1 MHMMLIQIIALLI
14 FIVILGCAFHKGFTE
29 MIPVAVSILVLFLYA
44 LSFGNLLWLVDWIA
58 PVFLL
63 GAFVVWATRGAD
75 RRKELLGNV
84 CRELC
89 APSFLAAIALMGIV
103 TIAVSFKITTWW
115 DDYNFWATDVKSLF
129 YLNGFAAKYE
139 NVAAEFGDYPPGT
152 QMMKWWFLHF
162 SPAEF
167 KEGLMFAGYYVFNLA
182 YFVPLLERIKKKNV
196 FTMVAG
202 MVLLWLFPS
211 MVEAFWCDGS
221 CADFSMAVI
230 YGAFLTAVLDHKQES
245 ALFYYGR
252 QALYLMVLV
261 LCKNTGFIWVAFG
274 LLFTLCYS
282 RIVLRKEETYSAR
295 IRRRGLWSVM
305 ILPVLTEGS
314 WLLFCIKNRRV
325 AKLTGAAVQMV
336 TGSMNIPDYQEQ
348 LGKAFVEAF
357 LKWPLHKT
365 TNGLINFSP
374 LALLIFVLVM
384 FVVLGVR
391 KKVSIRE
398 VRFLFLYTL
407 ITALFFYSLNL
418 VSHLTIFAVEPQYLE
433 PSGMIWSME
442 RYGAPFTIG
451 TLYLLGYLCLEKER
465 EYVGL
470 LCCAIVILLSTD
482 YTAAYRAIWGYRST
496 VQEELDRRAEIVD
509 TQAEDFL
516 QKIGAGT
523 SESIGR
529 VLYLRDATDVSWVR
543 NTYINFEAAPVSV
556 MYGNVDGEAT
566 GYEELIQ
573 MIEDSHAQFLYVE
586 PLEKDGEA
594 LFEELTDGERFQYDT
609 LYRIVEQENK
619 MQLMLYG
626 EQ

>member
-1 MHMMLIQIIALLI
+1 MM
-14 FIVILGCAFHKGFTE
+14 
-29 MIPVAVSILVLFLYA
+29 
-44 LSFGNLLWLVDWIA
+44 
-58 PVFLL
+58 
-63 GAFVVWATRGAD
+63 
-75 RRKELLGNV
+75 
-84 CRELC
+84 
-89 APSFLAAIALMGIV
+89 
-103 TIAVSFKITTWW
+103 
-115 DDYNFWATDVKSLF
+115 
-129 YLNGFAAKYE
+129 
-139 NVAAEFGDYPPGT
+139 
-152 QMMKWWFLHF
+152 
-162 SPAEF
+162 
-167 KEGLMFAGYYVFNLA
+167 
-182 YFVPLLERIKKKNV
+182 
-196 FTMVAG
+196 AG
-202 MVLLWLFPS
+202 MALLWLFPS
-211 MVEAFWCDGS
+211 MVEAFWCDGG

-252 QALYLMVLV
+252 QALYLMVLI

-274 LLFTLCYS
+274 LVFTLCYS
-282 RIVLRKEETYSAR
+282 GIVLRKEETYSAG

-365 TNGLINFSP
+365 TNGLVNFSP

-384 FVVLGVR
+384 FVVLGAR
-391 KKVSIRE
+391 KKISIRE
-398 VRFLFLYTL
+398 ARFLFLYSL

-482 YTAAYRAIWGYRST
+482 YTAAYRALWGYRGT
-496 VQEELDRRAEIVD
+496 VQEELDRRAELVD

-516 QKIGAGT
+516 RKVGAGT

-529 VLYLRDATDVSWVR
+529 VLYLRDISDVSWVR

-566 GYEELIQ
+566 GYEELMR

>member
-1 MHMMLIQIIALLI
+1 
-14 FIVILGCAFHKGFTE
+14 
-29 MIPVAVSILVLFLYA
+29 MIPVAVSIQVLFLYV
-44 LSFGNLLWLVDWIA
+44 LCFGNLLWLIDWIA

-63 GAFVVWATRGAD
+63 GVFVFWITRSAD
-75 RRKELLGNV
+75 RRKELLRTAGK
-84 CRELC
+84 ELR
-89 APSFLAAIALMGIV
+89 APSFLASMALMGIV
-103 TIAVSFKITTWW
+103 AIAVSFKITTWW

-162 SPAEF
+162 SPGEF
-167 KEGLMFAGYYVFNLA
+167 KEGLMFAGYYVFNLS
-182 YFVPLLERIKKKNV
+182 YLVPVLEKIKKKNV
-196 FTMVAG
+196 FTMTAG
-202 MVLLWLFPS
+202 MVLLWLFPT
-211 MVEAFWCDGS
+211 MVESFWCDGC

-230 YGAFLTAVLDHKQES
+230 YGAFLTAVLDCKQES
-245 ALFYYGR
+245 SLFYYGR
-252 QALYLMVLV
+252 QALYLMVLI

-282 RIVLRKEETYSAR
+282 TIVLHKEKLYSSK
-295 IRRRGLWSVM
+295 IRRRGLWFVM
-305 ILPVLTEGS
+305 LLPVLTEGS

-325 AKLTGAAVQMV
+325 AKLTGAAVRMV

-348 LGKAFVEAF
+348 LGKAFLEAF
-357 LKWPLHKT
+357 LKWPLHRT
-365 TNGLINFSP
+365 TNGLVDFSP
-374 LALLIFVLVM
+374 LGLLIFVLVM
-384 FVVLGVR
+384 FVLLGVR
-391 KKVSIRE
+391 KKISIKE
-398 VRFLFLYTL
+398 TRFLFLYSL

-418 VSHLTIFAVEPQYLE
+418 ISHLTIFAVETQYLE

-470 LCCAIVILLSTD
+470 LGCAIVILLSTD
-482 YTAAYRAIWGYRST
+482 YTAAYWALWGYRSA
-496 VQEELDRRAEIVD
+496 VQEELDKRAELVD

-543 NTYINFEAAPVSV
+543 NTYINYEAAPVSV

-566 GYEELIQ
+566 GYEELMR

-586 PLEKDGEA
+586 QLEKDGEA
-594 LFEELTDGERFQYDT
+594 LFGELTDGERFQYDT

-619 MQLMLYG
+619 IQLMLYG
-626 EQ
+626 EQSYG

>member
-1 MHMMLIQIIALLI
+1 
-14 FIVILGCAFHKGFTE
+14 

-58 PVFLL
+58 PVFVL
-63 GAFVVWATRGAD
+63 GAFGVWVTRGAD

-202 MVLLWLFPS
+202 MALLWLFPS

-282 RIVLRKEETYSAR
+282 GIVLRREETYSTQ
-295 IRRRGLWSVM
+295 IRRRGLWPVM

-384 FVVLGVR
+384 FAVLGVR
-391 KKVSIRE
+391 KKISIRE
-398 VRFLFLYTL
+398 ARFLFLYSL

-433 PSGMIWSME
+433 PSGMIWSIE

-482 YTAAYRAIWGYRST
+482 YTAAYRALWGYRSA

-566 GYEELIQ
+566 GYEELMR

-586 PLEKDGEA
+586 PLEKGGET
-594 LFEELTDGERFQYDT
+594 LFEELMDGERFQYDT
-609 LYRIVEQENK
+609 LYHIVEQENK